1 MDPYKVLG
9 ISRDATDEQVKAAY
23 RELAR
28 KYHPDKYVN
37 NPLADLAQ
45 EKMKQINEA
54 YDLILKERG
63 GAKNSTY
70 QAGGSYQSYGGSQ
83 GTSAS
88 SAVYMQIRQLISL
101 GNLQYAE
108 MMLNRI
114 TDRTAEWYFLR
125 GSIDFKRG
133 WFDQARRNF
142 ETASQMDPGNGEYR
156 QAVNQMQNQNVS
168 YQSYGSPQMC
178 ACTPCDL
185 CTSLMCADCCCDC
198 FGGGFC

>member
-9 ISRDATDEQVKAAY
+9 ISRDATDEQVKTAY

-54 YDLILKERG
+54 YDMILKERG
-63 GAKNSTY
+63 GAKNSSY
-70 QAGGSYQSYGGSQ
+70 QGGGSYQSNGGAQ
-83 GTSAS
+83 GSGS
-88 SAVYMQIRQLISL
+88 SNAIYMQIRQLISL

-156 QAVNQMQNQNVS
+156 QAVNQMQNQNMT

-178 ACTPCDL
+178 ACTPCDM
-185 CTSLMCADCCCDC
+185 CTGLMCADCCCDC
-198 FGGGFC
+198 FGGGYC